1 MSQKETRWWWIRHAP
16 VIQTENR
23 IYGQTDLPCD
33 CTDTALFGALA
44 AALPRSA
51 VLITSDLQR
60 AVQTAAAIAAAGLP
74 LPPGILDAALR
85 EQHFGDWQGEMREE
99 FHARRGGHV
108 PGSWLSAPDERAPNG
123 ESFVDLVERVVP
135 AVQRHTGDHAEKDII
150 CVAHGGT
157 IKAALG
163 HALGL
168 SHDQA
173 LAFALANC
181 SVTRLDHIV
190 PENGPESWR
199 VAMVNWLPHR

>member
-1 MSQKETRWWWIRHAP
+1 MSYRETRWWWIRHAP

-33 CTDTALFGALA
+33 CSDEILFGALA
-44 AALPRSA
+44 RALPREH

-60 AVQTAAAIAAAGLP
+60 AVNTAAAIAAAGLP
-74 LPPGILDAALR
+74 MPEGILDAALR

-99 FHARRGGHV
+99 FLARRGGHI
-108 PGSWLSAPDERAPNG
+108 PGHWLAAAEERAPNG
-123 ESFVDLVERVVP
+123 ESFADLVGRVVP
-135 AVQRHTGDHAEKDII
+135 AVERYTGEHGEKDII

-157 IKAALG
+157 IKAALA

-168 SHDQA
+168 SFEQA
-173 LAFALANC
+173 LAFQLANC

-190 PENGPESWR
+190 RSDGAENWR
-199 VAMVNWLPHR
+199 VGMVNWLPHR